1 MPALSHDVTETAAHA
16 AWLDEIL
23 ACHGADLVA
32 LLQEIQKKFGQ
43 MPKDV
48 LTALAA
54 RSGISLARIFGVAT
68 FYGSFSLKR
77 RGRVVIRV
85 CKGTACHVRGAT
97 RITEAIGKRL
107 DIPPGGTTSD
117 LAFTLETVAC
127 LGCCSLAPV
136 MTVGSDTHARLD
148 RQRAVAA
155 VDECADQAA
164 GRAPP

>member
-1 MPALSHDVTETAAHA
+1 MPPPAQEMTELDTHF
-16 AWLDEIL
+16 AWLDEVL
-23 ACHGADLVA
+23 SRHGEDLVA
-32 LLQEIQKKFGQ
+32 LLQEIQHHFGQ
-43 MPKDV
+43 MRPDV

-54 RSGISLARIFGVAT
+54 RSGIPLARIFGVAT

-85 CKGTACHVRGAT
+85 CKGTACHVRGAG
-97 RITEAIGKRL
+97 RITDAVARRL
-107 DIPPGGTTSD
+107 EIAPGDTTAD

-155 VDECADQAA
+155 VEERAGHAA
-164 GRAPP
+164 GRRTS